1 MAHLLSGERPALAA
15 APTSLWQT
23 LANHFA
29 KARQARARRLALET
43 LLEFD
48 TARLDDLGINRSDL
62 FEAMESPSSRPG
74 LRLTQRRAESA
85 RHWLDR

>member
-23 LANHFA
+23 LVNYLA
-29 KARQARARRLALET
+29 KARQARARRLMLEA

-48 TARLDDLGINRSDL
+48 NSRLDDLGISRGDL
-62 FEAMESPSSRPG
+62 FEAMDSPSNRPG
-74 LRLTQRRAESA
+74 IKLSQRRAESA

>member
-23 LANHFA
+23 LANMIA
-29 KARQARARRLALET
+29 KAKQTRARRLALET

-48 TARLDDLGINRSDL
+48 AARLDDLGINRGDL
-62 FEAMESPSSRPG
+62 FEALESPSSRPG
-74 LRLTQRRAESA
+74 HRLSQRRAESA

>member
-15 APTSLWQT
+15 APTSLFRS
-23 LANHFA
+23 LANLFA

-48 TARLDDLGINRSDL
+48 TARLDDLGINRGDL

-74 LRLTQRRAESA
+74 HRLAQRRAESA

>member
-15 APTSLWQT
+15 APTSLLRT
-23 LANHFA
+23 LVNWFA
-29 KARQARARRLALET
+29 KARQARARRVAFEE

-48 TARLDDLGINRSDL
+48 SARLDDIGINRSDL
-62 FEAMESPSSRPG
+62 FDALDSRATRPG
-74 LRLTQRRAESA
+74 LKLAQRRAESA

>member
-15 APTSLWQT
+15 APTSLFRT
-23 LANHFA
+23 LANYFA

-48 TARLDDLGINRSDL
+48 SARLDDLGINRSDL
-62 FEAMESPSSRPG
+62 FEAMDSPSSRPG

-85 RHWLDR
+85 RSWLDR